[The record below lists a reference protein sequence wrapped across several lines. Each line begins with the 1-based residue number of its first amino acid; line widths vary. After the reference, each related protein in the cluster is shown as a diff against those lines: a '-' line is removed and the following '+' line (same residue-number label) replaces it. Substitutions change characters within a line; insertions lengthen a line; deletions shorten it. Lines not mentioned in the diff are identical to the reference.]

1 MVESESLQSRGIDQ
15 NITPTGIINNLKSV
29 YEIDVSEIC
38 KNIL

>member
-15 NITPTGIINNLKSV
+15 DITPTGIINNLKSI
-29 YEIDVSEIC
+29 YEIDISDMC